1 MMVFVGKRLYVREI
15 HREVFSGD
23 RITMMR
29 KLCLLCMF
37 VILSVTGISCA
48 NQPSV
53 DETTLTTT
61 VEPTESPVIL
71 TATPEPT
78 KEVIPTV
85 TPTSTVSPT
94 LTVTP
99 TVTPTPVPVYVFR
112 NQDKPMD
119 QKLVS
124 LVNDKDYQTV
134 VYFES
139 GDMVYAIVSNSKI
152 ELLPDGTIKGSGR
165 IYVVLYDQKK
175 EELLFMEKK
184 IAEDGFHAAFLPYQ
198 ETVYVPVT
206 ARNDYCGVEYYDM
219 SIYRVENGQVSMGQI
234 AEGTNTVQ
242 WWQDYM
248 PVLTADGKVELYI
261 RKTTTKN
268 FTNDLM
274 EETKLDYGD
283 KVQTEKQDYNNRLS
297 YAEKFAYTWE
307 YAYVADITELEYLTK
322 QRILTGSQVF
332 VDVMKESVVESQ
344 SSLKFRGIACSVTG
358 KVDGYQMVVCKRL
371 GASAAAGSQNIAV
384 MLYDKQGNLVDS
396 EYYTADQA
404 SVSWSEDGIDVFAG
418 YYIQGFTISLIKP
431 LVEGTVFWE
440 DDEIKYLN
448 TNEIE
453 ERFNYRL
460 P

>member
-1 MMVFVGKRLYVREI
+1 
-15 HREVFSGD
+15 
-23 RITMMR
+23 MR

-48 NQPSV
+48 SQPSV
-53 DETTLTTT
+53 NETIPTTT
-61 VEPTESPVIL
+61 VEPTEVPTIL

-78 KEVIPTV
+78 REVIPTA

-94 LTVTP
+94 PTVTP

-112 NQDKPMD
+112 NQDKPME

-139 GDMVYAIVSNSKI
+139 GDMVSAIVSNSKI

-165 IYVVLYDQKK
+165 FYVVLYDQKK

-198 ETVYVPVT
+198 EIVYVPVT

-274 EETKLDYGD
+274 AETKLDYGD

-307 YAYVADITELEYLTK
+307 YAYVADITELEYLTE

-332 VDVMKESVVESQ
+332 ADIEEGCLKPAWCVEAAGDKYRFI
-344 SSLKFRGIACSVTG
+344 LCSVTG
-358 KVDGYQMVVCKRL
+358 KEAAYQLVVCKRL
-371 GASAAAGSQNIAV
+371 GSSSAIGSQNIAV

-404 SVSWSEDGIDVFAG
+404 SVSRSEDGIDVFAG

-440 DDEIKYLN
+440 DDEIKF
-448 TNEIE
+448 
-453 ERFNYRL
+453 RQD
-460 P
+460 

>member
-15 HREVFSGD
+15 HREVFSGE

-37 VILSVTGISCA
+37 VILSVTGIGCA
-48 NQPSV
+48 SQPSV
-53 DETTLTTT
+53 NEEIPTTT
-61 VEPTESPVIL
+61 VEPTEGPATL

-78 KEVIPTV
+78 REVIPTAM
-85 TPTSTVSPT
+85 PTSTVSPT
-94 LTVTP
+94 PTVTP

-112 NQDKPMD
+112 NQDKPME

-139 GDMVYAIVSNSKI
+139 GDMVSAIVSNSKI

-165 IYVVLYDQKK
+165 FYVVLYDQKK

-198 ETVYVPVT
+198 EIVYVPVT

-248 PVLTADGKVELYI
+248 PVLTADGKVELYT
-261 RKTTTKN
+261 RKSGTEN
-268 FTNDLM
+268 FTNELM
-274 EETKLDYGD
+274 REIKLYYGD
-283 KVQTEKQDYNNRLS
+283 KVQTVKRRYDEKIS

-307 YAYVADITELEYLTK
+307 FVYTVEITELNYVKE

-332 VDVMKESVVESQ
+332 ADIEKEC
-344 SSLKFRGIACSVTG
+344 LKPIWMMETEDAKYRFILCSVTG
-358 KVDGYQMVVCKRL
+358 KEDGYQLVVCKRL
-371 GASAAAGSQNIAV
+371 GSSSAIGSQNIAV

-396 EYYTADQA
+396 EYYPADEA
-404 SVSWSEDGIDVFAG
+404 SVNCNDNEISVFAG
-418 YYIQGFTISLIKP
+418 YNQQGYVATII
-431 LVEGTVFWE
+431 EGTVFWE
-440 DDEIKYLN
+440 DDEIKF
-448 TNEIE
+448 
-453 ERFNYRL
+453 R
-460 P
+460 